1 MPNFVYTNVT
11 FEKINDAAR
20 NRWNSL
26 VERVRKGDDIVHGH
40 MWMGDLWVDGK
51 EGSPTYEQTEK
62 YEWTLENVGPKWTY
76 FDEVDDAGFQS
87 QSAWCWP
94 EDGLDWIL
102 KELSKYDPNM
112 ITTVCFEDEMPNFYG
127 VWIYEGEEMVD
138 GFEDDH
144 DDLMQ
149 RIVEQYPELKG
160 KWDQDE
166 GEWDDV
172 ESEDL
177 FREVVWEVMGDSQ
190 ADAIHNAV
198 ELIED
203 AIKIE
208 KSL

>member
-40 MWMGDLWVDGK
+40 MWMGDLWVDGE

-94 EDGLDWIL
+94 EDGLNWIL

-127 VWIYEGEEMVD
+127 VWIYEGEDMVD
-138 GFEDDH
+138 GFEDDNE
-144 DDLMQ
+144 DLMH

-166 GEWDDV
+166 GEWDDE

-177 FREVVWEVMGDSQ
+177 FREVVQEVMGDSQ

-198 ELIED
+198 EIIED